1 MSIVPAIQSDG
12 EKFRG
17 EYLEACA
24 IGCMLLS
31 DQACQKVA
39 LVLDSR
45 MFYSAAHQTIFKACQ
60 AIHKASGCSPDLVTL
75 QAELHKTDSLK
86 KVGGTDYLIQLME
99 SVASAANAKAYA
111 VGVREYW
118 RFREVAKR
126 AEELAKAAKR
136 GESWN
141 DVCKLMQDTG
151 QGLSDETSDTFRMS
165 DIDLSEHAADQ
176 GVTTGLRNVDSSSNV
191 GGWPV
196 GEPSMI
202 MGKTG
207 KGKTCLATQCIMAAA
222 DAGKKVA
229 FATYEMNRVKIKR
242 RMMKQL
248 CGYWNEPS
256 TLGLQGVLTAQA
268 DWEEAL
274 LKLDDPFYDLVI
286 FDPSGRDSLDNTVED
301 LVRWTMVQKD
311 GAGLDIMFLDYV
323 QLLRSSKGAAK
334 KFEDMEAVADRLKK
348 LAMRANIAIVFLSQQ
363 NDDGH
368 AKGTKAFEDASGLWL
383 RISEDQESI
392 EIAKARYGS
401 VLKFPVS
408 FDKRN
413 LIYRETN

>member
-12 EKFRG
+12 EKYRG

-60 AIHKASGCSPDLVTL
+60 AIHKASGCAPDLVTL

-126 AEELAKAAKR
+126 GDEIAKAAKK
-136 GESWN
+136 GEAWS
-141 DVCKLMQDTG
+141 DVCKLMQDLG

-165 DIDLSEHAADQ
+165 DIDLQTHGADQ
-176 GVTTGLRNVDSSSNV
+176 GVTTGLRNVDSTSNV

-248 CGYWNEPS
+248 CGHWNTPE
-256 TLGLQGVLTAQA
+256 TLTGQA
-268 DWEEAL
+268 DWDDAL
-274 LKLDDPFYDLVI
+274 AKLDDPFYDLVI

-348 LAMRANIAIVFLSQQ
+348 LAMRANIPIVFLSQQ

-368 AKGTKAFEDASGLWL
+368 AKGSKAFEDASGLWL
-383 RISEDQESI
+383 RISPEQDFI
-392 EIAKARYGS
+392 EVAKARYGS
-401 VLKFPVS
+401 EIKFPVS
-408 FDKRN
+408 FDKQY